1 MLGDGLLHFK
11 ETKWGEGNHRMYLSM
26 LASTRFVEDVKLEI
40 LNDRLELTLILFASG
55 VQEQF
60 LFFFGPSIS
69 NLTCFVPFFWNL
81 VSGLNLYRQQRAV
94 VRLLTLISLL

>member
-60 LFFFGPSIS
+60 LFFSVHQF
-69 NLTCFVPFFWNL
+69 LT
-81 VSGLNLYRQQRAV
+81 
-94 VRLLTLISLL
+94 